1 LIESVQRVARARR
14 LRGGGGRGLR
24 ALRSIAIPVLADALE
39 RALMLAAAM
48 DSRGYGRSGSASV
61 GSRRLTGGLMLAG
74 LAGLSVGAYGLL
86 DGTAPRVL
94 GAPTLLAGAV
104 VCCASL
110 ALGGRRV
117 TRTRYRPDPWRAPEW
132 TVAIS
137 GVVCAAL
144 LYVSAGYSA
153 AEVDPTFYP
162 LRFPP
167 LPPLPVIAILIAAIP
182 AFAAPPPIRS
192 RRRATETEAETE
204 TETETEAEGE
214 AATRTELVA

>member
-1 LIESVQRVARARR
+1 
-14 LRGGGGRGLR
+14 
-24 ALRSIAIPVLADALE
+24 
-39 RALMLAAAM
+39 
-48 DSRGYGRSGSASV
+48 
-61 GSRRLTGGLMLAG
+61 MLAG
-74 LAGLSVGAYGLL
+74 LAGLCIGAYGLL
-86 DGTAPRVL
+86 DGAAPRLL

-132 TVAIS
+132 TVALS

-167 LPPLPVIAILIAAIP
+167 LPPLPVVAILIAAIP

-192 RRRATETEAETE
+192 RRHARATAAEAEA
-204 TETETEAEGE
+204 EATAEP
-214 AATRTELVA
+214 APRTELVA